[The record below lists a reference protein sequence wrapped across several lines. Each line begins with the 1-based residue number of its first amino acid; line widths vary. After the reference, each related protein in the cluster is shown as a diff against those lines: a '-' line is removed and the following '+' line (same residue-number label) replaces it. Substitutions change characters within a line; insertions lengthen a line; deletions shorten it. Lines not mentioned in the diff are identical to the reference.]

1 MNAVLKNVMVPYG
14 TPVVRRG
21 EVRKVGI
28 VRTGMG
34 RRIALAVAAPF
45 IGLAYAA
52 AFPFVA
58 VGMIAWY
65 GGKALAKK
73 LRATYLRRR
82 AATARRI
89 RPPVISTP

>member
-1 MNAVLKNVMVPYG
+1 MRATANIATVRGYAGYAVARPADLAGAAKFAKN
-14 TPVVRRG
+14 
-21 EVRKVGI
+21 
-28 VRTGMG
+28 
-34 RRIALAVAAPF
+34 IALFVAAPF

-73 LRATYLRRR
+73 VRAT
-82 AATARRI
+82 
-89 RPPVISTP
+89 